1 VQSLRHLLSLPFLRG
16 KYAAVGGR
24 LGMPRPDDAPTAHA
38 PGIDPDRVLVFG
50 NGAAVGWGVRSHD
63 LALPGQLAR
72 RVAAATGRGI
82 DVDLVADPL
91 LTIRT
96 AAQSVPVSRLA
107 AYDAVVVVV
116 GMSDA
121 LRLTSPRKWRA
132 GMSALLET
140 LKAHIHDGASI
151 MVVGISTPSAIKVF
165 SMREGSVVD
174 SHAEA
179 LNAITRPLCSAHDG
193 VEFVPAPC
201 TPARATANAES
212 RSTLAPELFKVW
224 GAELAA
230 RLSPALD
237 EQFLRGR
244 AACPN
249 RDRIQTEEERLAAI
263 HTLGIL
269 DSPHEKRFDDIVE
282 RARILLG
289 TAGAA
294 FSVVDHD
301 RVWNKALA
309 GSAVVESPLRGAM
322 CAETITTN
330 APFVVPD
337 VWHDDRFVTHPSV
350 RFYAGHPIETAEGIR
365 IGALCV
371 TDPDPRAVDSV
382 DLVLLRELALSLQKE
397 LRSTAALA

>member
-1 VQSLRHLLSLPFLRG
+1 MQSLRHTLSLPFLRG
-16 KYAAVGGR
+16 RYTAVGGR
-24 LGMPRPDDAPTAHA
+24 LGMPRPDDAPTSHA

-72 RVAAATGRGI
+72 RVATTTGRGI

-96 AAQSVPVSRLA
+96 AAEAVPVARLA
-107 AYDAVVVVV
+107 AYDAVVVVI

-121 LRLTSPRKWRA
+121 LRLTSERKWRA
-132 GMSALLET
+132 GMWQLLET
-140 LKAHIHDGASI
+140 LTTNVHDGAGI
-151 MVVGISTPSAIKVF
+151 LVVGVSTPSSIKVF
-165 SMREGSVVD
+165 DMKEGSVVD
-174 SHAEA
+174 DHAAA
-179 LNAITRPLCSAHDG
+179 LNAITRELCRTRVG
-193 VEFVPAPC
+193 VEFVASPT
-201 TPARATANAES
+201 TPSGPNAET

-224 GAELAA
+224 GTELAA
-230 RLSPALD
+230 ALAPLLD
-237 EQFLRGR
+237 AQFLRGR

-249 RDRIQTEEERLAAI
+249 RDRVQTEEERLEAI
-263 HTLGIL
+263 RALGIL

-282 RARILLG
+282 RARVLLG
-289 TAGAA
+289 TSGAA
-294 FSVVDHD
+294 FSVVD
-301 RVWNKALA
+301 RERIWNKALA

-322 CAETITTN
+322 CAETIKTN
-330 APFVVPD
+330 APFVVSD

-371 TDPDPRAVDSV
+371 TDPDPRAADSV
-382 DLVLLRELALSLQKE
+382 DLVLLRELALSVQKE
-397 LRSTAALA
+397 LRKAAAVA